1 MVMALNSKYAELP
14 GFAHDQ
20 PDLYETDDLPEAEQA
35 IEPAGDDSEA
45 VEVLHISTKDAY
57 IKFKGSRVDTSKS
70 DFTDSIAPRRK
81 TGFHVIHGDWEL
93 SDDKENESLPQ
104 RYHRIKT
111 EVKQFLEDVAAIE
124 TEKRPENHEVL
135 LADMEMLEK
144 LLADV
149 NLDAVMGEGHSGDR
163 NGQTINRLLGQLAS
177 LRGDPQNKEAQDTGV
192 KKTSAKEKSS
202 LTYELYYK
210 PEYSKLQQAQQ
221 VAALEERL
229 RQLEAT
235 VGDTRTDKLSMLATC
250 AGVTGRS
257 LQDACDELSSK
268 LYLLDPTNIERV
280 ESQLAGLHERL
291 LAVSERKTALEEAQR
306 SDKIAQMYEVSRKV
320 DQLLPSLSN
329 ILQSLTSLQELHEHA
344 LQFSKCLTTLEAQQS
359 LMMRQLKGDE
369 DLVKKLQERIEK
381 DVEAVADNI
390 SKLELRMEAFKK

>member
-1 MVMALNSKYAELP
+1 MALNPKYAELP

-20 PDLYETDDLPEAEQA
+20 PDVYETDDLPEAEQA
-35 IEPAGDDSEA
+35 VEPVGDESEA

-57 IKFKGSRVDTSKS
+57 NKFKGTRVDTSKA
-70 DFTDSIAPRRK
+70 DFSDSIAPRRK
-81 TGFHVIHGDWEL
+81 TGFHVIHGEWEL

-144 LLADV
+144 LLAAV
-149 NLDAVMGEGHSGDR
+149 NLDAIMGEASGAERSSD
-163 NGQTINRLLGQLAS
+163 TIKRLLGQLSS
-177 LRGDPQNKEAQDTGV
+177 LKPGDSE
-192 KKTSAKEKSS
+192 AKEPKNAGGKKDGAKGST

-210 PEYSKLQQAQQ
+210 PEYSKLQQTQQ

-235 VGDTRTDKLSMLATC
+235 VGDPKFQKTSMLAAC
-250 AGVTGRS
+250 AGTTGRS
-257 LQDACDELSSK
+257 LQDVCDELSSK
-268 LYLLDPTNIERV
+268 LYLLDPSNVERV

-291 LAVSERKTALEEAQR
+291 LAVFERKTALEEAQK
-306 SDKIAQMYEVSRKV
+306 SDKIAQMYEVSRRV
-320 DQLLPSLSN
+320 DQLLPGLSN
-329 ILQSLTSLQELHEHA
+329 VLQSLTSLQELHEHA
-344 LQFSKCLTTLEAQQS
+344 LQFSKCLTTLEVQQN
-359 LMMRQLKGDE
+359 LLGAELKDDE

-381 DVEAVADNI
+381 DMKTVAENI
-390 SKLELRMEAFKK
+390 SKLEVRMEAFNM